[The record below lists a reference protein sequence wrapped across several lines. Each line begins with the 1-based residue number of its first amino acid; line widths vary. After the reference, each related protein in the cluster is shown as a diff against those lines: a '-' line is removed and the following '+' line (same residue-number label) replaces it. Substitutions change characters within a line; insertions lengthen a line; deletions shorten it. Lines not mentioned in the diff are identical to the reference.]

1 VALLAPAGLYL
12 WQVSQLPEFT
22 ETGERYVCG
31 MPLLVAALL
40 GSIVSVML
48 SLAGLAF
55 GARSYQDLPR
65 PRPRARLLELAFVGL
80 PVILVATGLLATLVT
95 SLWA

>member
-1 VALLAPAGLYL
+1 
-12 WQVSQLPEFT
+12 
-22 ETGERYVCG
+22 
-31 MPLLVAALL
+31 
-40 GSIVSVML
+40 ML

-65 PRPRARLLELAFVGL
+65 PRPRARLVELAFVGL
-80 PVILVATGLLATLVT
+80 PVILAATGLLAAFVT